1 MASHTGITTWSL
13 AGSDHVISPAG
24 SSAPSIVSVDSILSD
39 THKKSHGTLQTAES
53 PIRSQAIES
62 LGNSGKY
69 PGVDDSFVRHPKY
82 FFADGN
88 ITFLVE
94 GTLYCIHRYFFS
106 RDSTY
111 FATRFAQLDIRDHEA
126 LPTIISLTEVER
138 KDFDALLSILYPEY
152 VL

>member
-39 THKKSHGTLQTAES
+39 THKKSHGTLQAPES

-69 PGVDDSFVRHPKY
+69 PGVDGSFIRHPKY

-88 ITFLVE
+88 ITFLVRDVLMIMVDTPYLMDKLSV
-94 GTLYCIHRYFFS
+94 GRGHTLLHSSLLLLAR
-106 RDSTY
+106 
-111 FATRFAQLDIRDHEA
+111 LDILR
-126 LPTIISLTEVER
+126 
-138 KDFDALLSILYPEY
+138 YPICAARHT
-152 VL
+152 